1 MRILGVGAHAPS
13 KSAFVYIYIY
23 INGTT
28 HKTKLDWLA
37 IEKKNQACL
46 FSPINKLKYEEN
58 IYKCYYCGIKESHL
72 QSIIEHCNLSHG
84 DDMQCFVVFVF
95 VTPHLCQPFS
105 FYLPIGSIHDCF
117 SPPGFAAVVEI
128 IKSEHTRELLTTNI
142 SIVERQAEI
151 YFICK
156 YSAMPQCCCVT
167 GSTNPRATISRNKDG
182 ELT

>member
-1 MRILGVGAHAPS
+1 MRILGVGGGGGGGVGAHAPS

-37 IEKKNQACL
+37 IEKKNQACR

-84 DDMQCFVVFVF
+84 EE
-95 VTPHLCQPFS
+95 TLK
-105 FYLPIGSIHDCF
+105 Y
-117 SPPGFAAVVEI
+117 
-128 IKSEHTRELLTTNI
+128 
-142 SIVERQAEI
+142 RQL
-151 YFICK
+151 
-156 YSAMPQCCCVT
+156 V
-167 GSTNPRATISRNKDG
+167 
-182 ELT
+182 